1 MDNVK
6 ALEMREISKSFGGV
20 KALSCVDYSAYKGK
34 VNVLMGENGAGKS
47 TLMRILVGATP
58 KDAGPMIINGK
69 EVHIRTPFDAIN
81 HKIAMIYQELNLIP
95 EMTVEENIF
104 IGRELATYGVV
115 NRRELIERT
124 RKILERYDIQIDP
137 SSKVCKLSLAEQQM
151 VEIVKALASDAEII
165 VMDEPTSSLTDVEV
179 RNLFRI
185 VRQLNESDV
194 TVIYISHRM
203 DEVFEIGHYITVM
216 RDGSVVGEWPISEV
230 SRDFLITN
238 MVGREIQNVFP
249 KVPAPIGDVLLE
261 VKDLTYEPMFRNV
274 SFTLRRGEILGMSG
288 LIGAG
293 RTEVCMSIFGAL
305 PHTKGEI
312 WLNGEAV
319 NIISPTDAIRQKI
332 AYVPEDRKALA
343 LDLHA
348 YISNNITLGN
358 MDQVGKHSLVDRK
371 KEKDLCEQ
379 MVNKLRV
386 KTPTIYQEVGN
397 LSGGN
402 QQKVVLAKWLARDLD
417 VLILDEPTRGIDVGS
432 KEEIHRLICQL
443 ANQGMGIILISSE
456 LPEVLAMSDRIL
468 VMYEGNVQTILDAK
482 DASQEMLMSYAV
494 NAQTD
499 K

>member
-1 MDNVK
+1 M
-6 ALEMREISKSFGGV
+6 
-20 KALSCVDYSAYKGK
+20 
-34 VNVLMGENGAGKS
+34 
-47 TLMRILVGATP
+47 
-58 KDAGPMIINGK
+58 
-69 EVHIRTPFDAIN
+69 
-81 HKIAMIYQELNLIP
+81 
-95 EMTVEENIF
+95 
-104 IGRELATYGVV
+104 
-115 NRRELIERT
+115 
-124 RKILERYDIQIDP
+124 
-137 SSKVCKLSLAEQQM
+137 
-151 VEIVKALASDAEII
+151 
-165 VMDEPTSSLTDVEV
+165 
-179 RNLFRI
+179 
-185 VRQLNESDV
+185 
-194 TVIYISHRM
+194 
-203 DEVFEIGHYITVM
+203 
-216 RDGSVVGEWPISEV
+216 
-230 SRDFLITN
+230 
-238 MVGREIQNVFP
+238 
-249 KVPAPIGDVLLE
+249 
-261 VKDLTYEPMFRNV
+261 
-274 SFTLRRGEILGMSG
+274 
-288 LIGAG
+288 
-293 RTEVCMSIFGAL
+293 
-305 PHTKGEI
+305 
-312 WLNGEAV
+312 
-319 NIISPTDAIRQKI
+319 
-332 AYVPEDRKALA
+332 PEDRKALA

>member
-58 KDAGPMIINGK
+58 KDAGTMIINGK

-261 VKDLTYEPMFRNV
+261 VKD
-274 SFTLRRGEILGMSG
+274 
-288 LIGAG
+288 
-293 RTEVCMSIFGAL
+293 
-305 PHTKGEI
+305 
-312 WLNGEAV
+312 
-319 NIISPTDAIRQKI
+319 
-332 AYVPEDRKALA
+332 
-343 LDLHA
+343 
-348 YISNNITLGN
+348 
-358 MDQVGKHSLVDRK
+358 
-371 KEKDLCEQ
+371 
-379 MVNKLRV
+379 
-386 KTPTIYQEVGN
+386 
-397 LSGGN
+397 
-402 QQKVVLAKWLARDLD
+402 
-417 VLILDEPTRGIDVGS
+417 
-432 KEEIHRLICQL
+432 HRFDFL
-443 ANQGMGIILISSE
+443 
-456 LPEVLAMSDRIL
+456 
-468 VMYEGNVQTILDAK
+468 
-482 DASQEMLMSYAV
+482 
-494 NAQTD
+494 
-499 K
+499 